1 MTQDTQTDSQAF
13 GNFSKHG
20 NCESHRIYYHVAA
33 LGHWREIL
41 SEQLRLIAA
50 LPLGE
55 KVYIGFTGAAHEAG
69 YIWRTA
75 DTFGIECEIMFQG
88 SGNAN
93 YEFPTLDRLHAACL
107 AYECQ
112 KVIYLHTKGASRIGD
127 WSGIMWRWFM
137 NAYML
142 TERRMALKALNQGDW
157 CAPVISGG
165 LGDGILHP
173 VGNFWGANAEHI
185 RRLVTPS
192 QMRHSF
198 TSLRQVLKSPD
209 WIHERHAAEMWIATV
224 SATAVQLHRD
234 EDCDISQHDWW
245 CRRTDMQVFA
255 TKYGS

>member
-13 GNFSKHG
+13 GNFS
-20 NCESHRIYYHVAA
+20 IYYHVAA

-107 AYECQ
+107 GRVDLLASD
-112 KVIYLHTKGASRIGD
+112 VID
-127 WSGIMWRWFM
+127 
-137 NAYML
+137 
-142 TERRMALKALNQGDW
+142 
-157 CAPVISGG
+157 
-165 LGDGILHP
+165 
-173 VGNFWGANAEHI
+173 
-185 RRLVTPS
+185 
-192 QMRHSF
+192 
-198 TSLRQVLKSPD
+198 
-209 WIHERHAAEMWIATV
+209 
-224 SATAVQLHRD
+224 
-234 EDCDISQHDWW
+234 
-245 CRRTDMQVFA
+245 
-255 TKYGS
+255 